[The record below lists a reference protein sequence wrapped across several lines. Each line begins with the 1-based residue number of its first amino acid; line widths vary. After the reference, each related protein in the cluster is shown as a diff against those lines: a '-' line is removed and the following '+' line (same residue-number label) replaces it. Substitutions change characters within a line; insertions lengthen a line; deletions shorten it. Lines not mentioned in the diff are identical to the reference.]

1 MGFAPYF
8 GKNLQAASFL
18 LQGINPDAFKEVL
31 SREVIGIAFDRK
43 AAQTAE
49 GRASLD
55 LAIRLLARLYP
66 SLAVI
71 PCDAVAKRYARDL
84 VAVATAVNPN
94 IEVRIDPAAQ
104 VSRCLVIGNTPALA
118 EARAQQVFVGSDGW
132 LCRLSKKSPVGS
144 GASRNPFGAGA
155 AACLG
160 VANLF
165 RATFAENLPNPEPD
179 EDVIFSTL
187 EMAVVADSAAN
198 PGWTDAD
205 LGELFLVGS
214 GAIGNGLLWS
224 LRDIQARGTLHV
236 IDGETVDLTNLQ
248 RYVMTIS
255 SDEGNSKTELA
266 EKWLLGSGL
275 KVDPHPQHW
284 NEFVAAR
291 ANWHFERVIVA
302 VDTERARIEIQAS
315 LPRGVHNAW
324 TQRGEVGISR
334 HQFLGPNACMA
345 CLYVPTQPAKN
356 LDQLVLEALRLP
368 DGLLM
373 EIRARLDQGKP
384 TEREFLQLIAR
395 EGAIPFEELLAFE
408 GKKLEELYHKGVCG
422 GMVMAL
428 REGETMRR
436 AEVPMA
442 FQSAFAGVLL
452 AADTYAELA
461 GLREPLPT
469 RTQINLLTALP
480 VFSPSDTV
488 PKSSHG
494 RCVCADTDFIEAYV
508 SRYGTEPKAAKHE
521 KRTERRAPRT
531 ARKRPPGGAGSPSK
545 GARKLDST

>member
-18 LQGINPDAFKEVL
+18 LHGINPDAFKEVL
-31 SREVIGIAFDRK
+31 SREAIGIAFDRK

-55 LAIRLLARLYP
+55 LATRLLARLYP
-66 SLAVI
+66 SLAFV
-71 PCDAVAKRYARDL
+71 PCDAVAKRYAGDL

-94 IEVRIDPAAQ
+94 IDVRIDAAAQ
-104 VSRCLVIGNTPALA
+104 VSRCLVMGKTAPVD
-118 EARAQQVFVGSDGW
+118 EARAQQFFVGSDGW
-132 LCRLSKKSPVGS
+132 LCRLSTKAPIGS
-144 GASRNPFGAGA
+144 GDSRNPFGAGA

-165 RATFAENLPNPEPD
+165 RATFAENLPNPRLD

-187 EMAVVADSAAN
+187 EMAVVPDSAAN
-198 PGWTDAD
+198 PAWTDAD
-205 LGELFLVGS
+205 LEELFLVGS
-214 GAIGNGLLWS
+214 GAIGNGFLWS

-236 IDGETVDLTNLQ
+236 IDGEMVDLTNLQ

-255 SDEGNSKTELA
+255 GDEGSSKTQLA
-266 EKWLLGSGL
+266 EKWLSGSGL
-275 KVDPHPQHW
+275 KVHPHAQHW

-315 LPRGVHNAW
+315 LPRGLHNAW

-356 LDQLVLEALRLP
+356 LDQIVLEALRLP
-368 DGLLM
+368 EGLLM
-373 EIRARLDQGKP
+373 EIRARLDQGRP
-384 TEREFLQLIAR
+384 TEREFLQLIAQ
-395 EGAIPFEELLAFE
+395 EGAIPLEDLLAFE

-428 REGETMRR
+428 REGETRRR

-461 GLREPLPT
+461 GLRESLPT
-469 RTQINLLTALP
+469 RTQINLLTTLP
-480 VFSPSDTV
+480 VFSPSDMV

-508 SRYGTEPKAAKHE
+508 SRYGTEAEAAKN
-521 KRTERRAPRT
+521 KRDIEPRELRAS
-531 ARKRPPGGAGSPSK
+531 RKRSPGGAGSLRK
-545 GARKLDST
+545 GARKVDLT

>member
-31 SREVIGIAFDRK
+31 SREKIGIAFDRK

-55 LAIRLLARLYP
+55 LATRLLVRLYP
-66 SLAVI
+66 SLAFI
-71 PCDAVAKRYARDL
+71 PYDAVAERYAGDL
-84 VAVATAVNPN
+84 VALAIAVNPD
-94 IEVRIDPAAQ
+94 IDVRVDAAAQ
-104 VSRCLVIGNTPALA
+104 VSRCLVLGKASFVG
-118 EARAQQVFVGSDGW
+118 EARAQQLFIGSDGW
-132 LCRLSKKSPVGS
+132 LCRLSTKAPVGS

-165 RATFAENLPNPEPD
+165 RATFAENLPNPKPD

-198 PGWTDAD
+198 PAWADAD
-205 LGELFLVGS
+205 LGEVFLVGT
-214 GAIGNGLLWS
+214 GAIGNGFLWS

-248 RYVMTIS
+248 RYVMTVS
-255 SDEGNSKTELA
+255 GDEGSGKTQLA
-266 EKWLLGSGL
+266 EKWLSGSGL

-291 ANWHFERVIVA
+291 ENWDFDRVVVA

-315 LPRGVHNAW
+315 LPRAVHNAW

-368 DGLLM
+368 EGLLM
-373 EIRARLDQGKP
+373 EIRARLDQGRP
-384 TEREFLQLIAR
+384 TEREFLQLIAQQ
-395 EGAIPFEELLAFE
+395 GAIPLEQLLAFE

-452 AADTYAELA
+452 AADTYADLA

-469 RTQINLLTALP
+469 RTQINLLTTLP

-508 SRYGTEPKAAKHE
+508 SRYGTEARSA
-521 KRTERRAPRT
+521 KRTGDIKPRKPRGRKRSTGGVTSARRRA
-531 ARKRPPGGAGSPSK
+531 
-545 GARKLDST
+545 